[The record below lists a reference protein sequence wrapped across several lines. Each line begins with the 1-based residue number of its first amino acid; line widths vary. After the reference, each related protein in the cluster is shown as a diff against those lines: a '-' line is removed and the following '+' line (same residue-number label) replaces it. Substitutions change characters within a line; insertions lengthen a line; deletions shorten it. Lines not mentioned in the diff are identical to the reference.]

1 MIEILDELLNY
12 GSIAIKKHSDKYT
25 VVRLDYDKIDIE
37 FICSR
42 DTLEKAL
49 HDALQILKISD
60 ENPKLYLEFKINT
73 ELHIMKLEGESE

>member
-12 GSIAIKKHSDKYT
+12 GSIAIKKHHDKYT
-25 VVRLDYDKIDIE
+25 VVKMDIETIDIE

-49 HDALQILKISD
+49 HDALQILRISD
-60 ENPKLYLEFKINT
+60 ENPKKFLQYKINT